1 MIILQISKAKL
12 YLISMK
18 YNLRCV
24 KEFRAMDIVDLVLL
38 IFAEVKVYP
47 WASIRYWIF
56 VLLA

>member
-1 MIILQISKAKL
+1 
-12 YLISMK
+12 
-18 YNLRCV
+18 
-24 KEFRAMDIVDLVLL
+24 MDIVDLVLL